1 MVSGCGLLYPSAM
14 RVLGVD
20 FGRRRIGLAL
30 SDASATL
37 ARPWKTVAAGATP
50 SASAQLVARIVEAVR
65 EGREPEAEA
74 LDLIVVGVPRRL
86 NGEDTDQT
94 APAQAFAAALETSC
108 GVAVRSQDERLSSHE
123 ADRLLAVGER
133 DWRRR
138 KAKLDAAA
146 AAVILQ
152 DYLDAHQRSQT

>member
-1 MVSGCGLLYPSAM
+1 M

-37 ARPWKTVAAGATP
+37 ARPWKTVAAGDTP
-50 SASAQLVARIVEAVR
+50 HASAELVARIVEAVR
-65 EGREPEAEA
+65 AGREPDADA
-74 LDLIVVGVPRRL
+74 LDLIVVGLPRRL
-86 NGEDTDQT
+86 NGEDTDQS
-94 APAQAFAAALETSC
+94 APAREFAAALEASC
-108 GVAVRSQDERLSSHE
+108 GVDVRSQDERLSSHE
-123 ADRLLAVGER
+123 ADRLLAVHER

-138 KAKLDAAA
+138 KAKLDAAS

-152 DYLDAHQRSQT
+152 DYLDAQQRSRT